1 MKKSE
6 RLNDMIRYLNDRSF
20 FNLKELMERYTISKS
35 TALRDVHSLEELG
48 MPIYTDYGRYGK
60 YGILQNRLLS
70 PILFT
75 IDEIYA
81 LYFAMLTLEAYQSSP
96 FHLSVKKLNET
107 FEKCLSKDQI
117 QDLHKMKRVLNF
129 ESYRH
134 PNVSSFLDQI
144 LESIL
149 TGNACTVSY
158 LKGEKEQVYYAQ
170 FFKISAKFGQW
181 YVSGINLKTNRMIVF
196 RGDKITNFT
205 MEDGPAPFLLEDL
218 IQKSNAN
225 QQAKLG
231 IAFEVEITA
240 KAKDLFYKENYPS
253 MKLIETDKLI
263 IKGSYQSH
271 EEIFIANYLLHYGD
285 AILSIK
291 PSSLKELVQNRIEEL
306 GKHYQKVK

>member
-35 TALRDVHSLEELG
+35 TALRDVRSLEELG
-48 MPIYTDYGRYGK
+48 MPIYTEYGRYGK

-96 FHLSVKKLNET
+96 FHLSVKKLNEN
-107 FEKCLSKDQI
+107 FEKCLSKDQW
-117 QDLHKMKRVLNF
+117 QHLHKMKKVLNF
-129 ESYRH
+129 ESYPH

-149 TGNACTVSY
+149 TGNECTVSY
-158 LKGEKEQVYYAQ
+158 LKGEVEQVYSVQ

-181 YVSGINLKTNRMIVF
+181 YVSGINLKTKRMIVF
-196 RGDKITNFT
+196 RGDKITSFDVENR
-205 MEDGPAPFLLEDL
+205 PSSFLSEELL
-218 IQKSNAN
+218 QLSIH
-225 QQAKLG
+225 QQTKLG
-231 IAFEVEITA
+231 TDFEVEI
-240 KAKDLFYKENYPS
+240 KEQAKDLFYKENYPS
-253 MKLIETDKLI
+253 MKLIETDKII
-263 IKGSYQSH
+263 IKGSYQQH
-271 EEIFIANYLLHYGD
+271 EVPFIANYLLRYGETIL
-285 AILSIK
+285 AIR
-291 PSSLKELVQNRIEEL
+291 PPALKKIVENRINEL
-306 GKHYQKVK
+306 AKYYQNIK